1 MAIQDWSTVGISNH
15 FMFRMV
21 MEKPELCKEFL
32 ERVLDIKIKT
42 IEDPESEK
50 SLEAK
55 LSSKGVR
62 LDMYVEDENGVAYDL
77 EMQASDADGDSLGK
91 RMRYYQS
98 MMDSEALNKG
108 DLYSKLRK
116 SYVIFV
122 CTYDPFDAGLR
133 RYSFANTCKET
144 DRIKLNDE
152 SYKIIINTQ
161 GKKDNLSNELC
172 CLVDY
177 INDGVPKDEYT
188 QKLHDEVDLQR
199 NDKQRRVLYMTFEQT
214 LMEAEDKGL
223 QRGLAEGRVEGI
235 QNTVMIC
242 RELGV
247 SDDVIISKLMQ
258 KFKLSELEAKS
269 YL

>member
-1 MAIQDWSTVGISNH
+1 M
-15 FMFRMV
+15 
-21 MEKPELCKEFL
+21 
-32 ERVLDIKIKT
+32 
-42 IEDPESEK
+42 
-50 SLEAK
+50 
-55 LSSKGVR
+55 
-62 LDMYVEDENGVAYDL
+62 
-77 EMQASDADGDSLGK
+77 
-91 RMRYYQS
+91 
-98 MMDSEALNKG
+98 
-108 DLYSKLRK
+108 
-116 SYVIFV
+116 
-122 CTYDPFDAGLR
+122 
-133 RYSFANTCKET
+133 
-144 DRIKLNDE
+144 
-152 SYKIIINTQ
+152 
-161 GKKDNLSNELC
+161 
-172 CLVDY
+172 VDY

-223 QRGLAEGRVEGI
+223 QRGRAEGRVEGI